1 MLQMFQLLSDS
12 NDISIDSFHVIYDS
26 DVTVFLN
33 WSGSVS
39 LIWLR
44 SFCCWEMG
52 NNNLFFKNSLNLS
65 LAAGLQH
72 CWSARMEMTIRC
84 IFCQLCGLVWQ
95 LIMEEDALEAMKKY
109 LTLLAAYLIWFKN
122 MSVPEGQT
130 LIIITLTYYS
140 KNNLMSRID
149 S

>member
-109 LTLLAAYLIWFKN
+109 LIDALKTFGIRK
-122 MSVPEGQT
+122 EKKIQT
-130 LIIITLTYYS
+130 NS
-140 KNNLMSRID
+140 SRSGHSD
-149 S
+149 SFPMLP